1 MPGIGSINNA
11 YGGNTKKVSSKLTF
25 EVGEKFAGK
34 IIGKGEGN
42 EVIIK
47 LTDGWQFSA
56 EIDQDVNVQ
65 EGITQ
70 FEVAGFK
77 NGKLILTT
85 TNSEDR
91 NVTINMD
98 ALDELAKEGVDNEQ
112 VNLLKS
118 MIKHNITLTREN
130 IQFVRSLVDFNEKI
144 KQDPKEIDKFI
155 NTYLESKEIDPNSQ
169 EGMNIKKSLSEFFQQ
184 YKSLAK
190 EDILLFIENNIDINK
205 ENIESFNKIFKGNQT
220 LTEIFT
226 DIDNEIN
233 NKLEQF
239 ILNNKDIKGEAFNN
253 NYQALSGK
261 IDFDKN
267 LEQIKNTFISEK
279 TKNNEINNKE
289 VVNSNDK
296 NNISKNVDNKAQ
308 NITSNNATK
317 IYDENSVTNSKKAS
331 MLSMLKAMTGKEVD
345 IVKTQ
350 IKDVLVD
357 NMNKFTNRE
366 YSEATKMINNLD
378 AETFI
383 QAYSDSMNKGN
394 EVAKQTINNLLNN
407 LLGKEVNLSNDAFV
421 KISNVIK
428 FVEENKQNK
437 NIDKND
443 ISNNESVNNKENNMN
458 NKESISN
465 DKEIIN
471 SNKDQVIDSKN
482 QVTDNKVDN
491 TNEKNDNKSIAKEN
505 IVKENTTDS
514 KENKVNEKNID
525 PKENLTSK
533 INDNNK
539 KGEISN
545 KEILSKEEPKVMSD
559 NKTEVKADIEKK
571 LDIMKDVLK
580 DLLTKSPSKESNTS
594 NLINLLKNSAND
606 FKLLNTINNEYYYLD
621 IPIKS
626 QDNEYPCKVIIKD
639 DRKDGKKIDKTNVKM
654 VVTVKTVNLDTVD
667 GFVSLN
673 GCMLNVDLKCYE
685 KYVNVL
691 SKSKDKLINSLSKL
705 GFQVDVNVSEKKEDT
720 NISNCREYFSDSY
733 LSLIDRLV

>member
-25 EVGEKFAGK
+25 EVGEKFSGK
-34 IIGKGEGN
+34 VIGKGEGN

-56 EIDQDVNVQ
+56 EIDQDVNIQ

-77 NGKLILTT
+77 NGKLVLTT
-85 TNSEDR
+85 TNSEDS

-98 ALDELAKEGVDNEQ
+98 ALDELAKEGIDNDQ

-130 IQFVRSLVDFNEKI
+130 IQLVRGLVDFNEKI

-155 NTYLESKEIDPNSQ
+155 NTYLESKEIDPASQ
-169 EGMNIKKSLSEFFQQ
+169 EGINIKNTLSDFFQQ
-184 YKSLAK
+184 YKSLGK

-205 ENIESFNKIFKGNQT
+205 DNIESFNKIFKGNQT
-220 LTEIFT
+220 LPEIFA

-239 ILNNKDIKGEAFNN
+239 IANNKDIKGEMFNN

-261 IDFDKN
+261 VDFEKN
-267 LEQIKNTFISEK
+267 LEQIKNNLTTGNVK
-279 TKNNEINNKE
+279 RNEVNAE
-289 VVNSNDK
+289 ETVNSNRNNSTK
-296 NNISKNVDNKAQ
+296 NIENKPQ

-317 IYDENSVTNSKKAS
+317 IYDENSVTNSKKVS

-366 YSEATKMINNLD
+366 YSEATKIINNLD

-383 QAYSDSMNKGN
+383 KAYSESMNKDN
-394 EVAKQTINNLLNN
+394 EVAKQIINNLLNN
-407 LLGKEVNLSNDAFV
+407 LLGKEVNLSNSAFV
-421 KISNVIK
+421 KINNIIK
-428 FVEENKQNK
+428 YVEENKQSQNLEKQEADIQEPVTDNIKDSTNGKEPIINDNNK
-437 NIDKND
+437 EPINNEKEIINTNKDQVKNNENQVVDKKNNNL
-443 ISNNESVNNKENNMN
+443 SEKSLNESVN
-458 NKESISN
+458 
-465 DKEIIN
+465 
-471 SNKDQVIDSKN
+471 
-482 QVTDNKVDN
+482 
-491 TNEKNDNKSIAKEN
+491 KEN
-505 IVKENTTDS
+505 IIEEYTDS
-514 KENKVNEKNID
+514 KENISSKV
-525 PKENLTSK
+525 
-533 INDNNK
+533 NDNNK
-539 KGEISN
+539 QSEVNNKDILAKEKSN
-545 KEILSKEEPKVMSD
+545 IMTD
-559 NKTEVKADIEKK
+559 NKTQVKADIEKK
-571 LDIMKDVLK
+571 LDIIKDVLK

-626 QDNEYPCKVIIKD
+626 QNNEYPCKLIIKD

-654 VVTVKTVNLDTVD
+654 VVTVKTLHLDTVD

-691 SKSKDKLINSLSKL
+691 NRSKDKLINSLSKL

-720 NISNCREYFSDSY
+720 NIANCREYFSDSY

>member
-56 EIDQDVNVQ
+56 EIDQDVNIQ

-184 YKSLAK
+184 YKSLGK

-279 TKNNEINNKE
+279 TKNNETNNKE

-428 FVEENKQNK
+428 FVEENKQSK
-437 NIDKND
+437 NIEKND
-443 ISNNESVNNKENNMN
+443 ISNNESINNKENNN
-458 NKESISN
+458 ESISN
-465 DKEIIN
+465 EKEIIN

-514 KENKVNEKNID
+514 KENIVNEKNID

>member
-77 NGKLILTT
+77 NGKLILTA

-184 YKSLAK
+184 YKSLGK